1 MKEHYK
7 GFFLR
12 FLLLPLLFDDL
23 GYVVSSVTLVVSSL
37 PFLIMMFYIYT
48 NSLNVVGWLYL

>member
-23 GYVVSSVTLVVSSL
+23 EDVVSSVTLVVSSL
-37 PFLIMMFYIYT
+37 PFLMMFLHLIMST
-48 NSLNVVGWLYL
+48 H